1 MSGSDK
7 KRYYWLRLKEDFF
20 ASDSISWL
28 EEQDNGVYCSNLY
41 LKLLLMSLRKDG
53 VVVRMVGDKAIPY
66 NAEALARVTNIP
78 IDKVDGA
85 LSLLE
90 GVGLVENREDGAL
103 FLPYLGDMV
112 GSESTSAARVRKW
125 REKKEEQPEKE
136 AGALHCN
143 NDVTKCNNLVTDL
156 KPRERDRDRV
166 RDRDINNNILPPA
179 GGFAHEIIDYLNKK
193 AGTHYKSTTSK
204 TQKLI
209 QARCKEGFVKDDFFA
224 VIDKKCAEWLSNP
237 DMIKFIRPET
247 LFGSKF
253 EGYLNQREPGTGK
266 EEPSESRKRIYANI
280 EAAQN
285 RPKPWEVQR
294 EKNQREQ
301 GEDEPS
307 ESRKEFYAS
316 IERVKN
322 RPKPWEVQDNDTN
335 KQENQQEG
343 QNV

>member
-1 MSGSDK
+1 MSNSDK

-20 ASDSISWL
+20 GSDSISWL

-53 VVVRMVGDKAIPY
+53 VVVRMVGEKAIPY

-78 IDKVDGA
+78 IDKIDGA

-90 GVGLVENREDGAL
+90 DVGLVENREDGAL
-103 FLPYLGDMV
+103 FLPYLDDMV

-125 REKKEEQPEKE
+125 REKKEDKPNEETS
-136 AGALHCN
+136 ALHCN
-143 NDVTKCNNLVTDL
+143 SNVTKCNKRVTNL
-156 KPRERDRDRV
+156 KPRDRDRE
-166 RDRDINNNILPPA
+166 RDIDIDIDIDNNILPPA

-209 QARCKEGFVKDDFFA
+209 QARSKDGFTKEDFFA
-224 VIDKKCAEWLSNP
+224 VIDKKCAEWLYNP
-237 DMIKFIRPET
+237 DMVKYIRPET

-253 EGYLNQREPGTGK
+253 EGYLNQRK
-266 EEPSESRKRIYANI
+266 L
-280 EAAQN
+280 
-285 RPKPWEVQR
+285 
-294 EKNQREQ
+294 EKAT

-307 ESRKEFYAS
+307 ESLKELYA
-316 IERVKN
+316 KN
-322 RPKPWEVQDNDTN
+322 RPKPWEKSRPQPKESESTRKLIADLKRYEKNQVYPWEMQKDDTN

-343 QNV
+343 QNVKSPL

>member
-1 MSGSDK
+1 
-7 KRYYWLRLKEDFF
+7 
-20 ASDSISWL
+20 
-28 EEQDNGVYCSNLY
+28 
-41 LKLLLMSLRKDG
+41 
-53 VVVRMVGDKAIPY
+53 
-66 NAEALARVTNIP
+66 
-78 IDKVDGA
+78 
-85 LSLLE
+85 
-90 GVGLVENREDGAL
+90 
-103 FLPYLGDMV
+103 MV

-125 REKKEEQPEKE
+125 REKKEEQQPEKE

-179 GGFAHEIIDYLNKK
+179 GGFVHEIIDYLNKK

-209 QARCKEGFVKDDFFA
+209 QARSKEGFTKEDFFA

-237 DMIKFIRPET
+237 DMVKYIRPET

-253 EGYLNQREPGTGK
+253 EGYLNQREPGKG
-266 EEPSESRKRIYANI
+266 EDEPSESRKRIYASI
-280 EAAQN
+280 EAA
-285 RPKPWEVQR
+285 
-294 EKNQREQ
+294 
-301 GEDEPS
+301 
-307 ESRKEFYAS
+307 
-316 IERVKN
+316 KN
-322 RPKPWEVQDNDTN
+322 RPKPWEKNRPQPQESESTRKLIADLKRYEENQVYPWEVQDDDTS